1 MSSMSFLFKYQ
12 WLWDDRVQ
20 KLFFLAYNGARC
32 PRERTKN
39 DIGHETLFP
48 SVSMTC
54 GIDRFSENRK
64 GAPLIKSQLRR
75 EWRAI
80 QAVFLF

>member
-1 MSSMSFLFKYQ
+1 MSSMSFLLKYQ
-12 WLWDDRVQ
+12 WLCDDRAQ

-48 SVSMTC
+48 SVFMTC
-54 GIDRFSENRK
+54 GIDWFSVDQII
-64 GAPLIKSQLRR
+64 ASLRM
-75 EWRAI
+75 AGNSGCFP
-80 QAVFLF
+80 FLN